1 MKKEVSDLRGE
12 SATESRTKKI
22 SNTIVQSNPNG
33 INKNKNLPGII
44 QTVPFSLTKKKSK
57 KKKKNLILK
66 LHRFSLIL
74 KSQINESLFP
84 FI

>member
-22 SNTIVQSNPNG
+22 TNTIAQSNPNG

-44 QTVPFSLTKKKSK
+44 QTVPFSLTKKKK
-57 KKKKNLILK
+57 I
-66 LHRFSLIL
+66 
-74 KSQINESLFP
+74 
-84 FI
+84 

>member
-22 SNTIVQSNPNG
+22 TNTIVQSNPNG

-44 QTVPFSLTKKKSK
+44 QTVPFSLTKKKSNPK
-57 KKKKNLILK
+57 TT
-66 LHRFSLIL
+66 
-74 KSQINESLFP
+74 P
-84 FI
+84 FQPNSKISNQ

>member
-22 SNTIVQSNPNG
+22 TNTIVQSNPNG

-44 QTVPFSLTKKKSK
+44 QTVSFSLTK

>member
-22 SNTIVQSNPNG
+22 TNTIVQSNPNG

-44 QTVPFSLTKKKSK
+44 QTVPFSLTKKKKSNPKTTPFQPNSK
-57 KKKKNLILK
+57 ISN
-66 LHRFSLIL
+66 
-74 KSQINESLFP
+74 Q
-84 FI
+84 

>member
-22 SNTIVQSNPNG
+22 TNTIVQSNPNG

-44 QTVPFSLTKKKSK
+44 QTVPFSLTKKK
-57 KKKKNLILK
+57 KKNLILK

>member
-22 SNTIVQSNPNG
+22 TNTIVQSNPNG

-44 QTVPFSLTKKKSK
+44 QTVSFSLT

-74 KSQINESLFP
+74 KSQINESIFP

>member
-22 SNTIVQSNPNG
+22 TNTIVQSNPNG

-44 QTVPFSLTKKKSK
+44 QTVPFSLTKKK
-57 KKKKNLILK
+57 KNLILK

>member
-22 SNTIVQSNPNG
+22 TNTIVQSNPNG

-44 QTVPFSLTKKKSK
+44 QTVPFSLTKKK
-57 KKKKNLILK
+57 KNQILK

>member
-12 SATESRTKKI
+12 SATESCTKKI
-22 SNTIVQSNPNG
+22 TNTIVQSNPNG

-44 QTVPFSLTKKKSK
+44 QTVPFSLTKKK
-57 KKKKNLILK
+57 KKKKNQILK

-74 KSQINESLFP
+74 KSQINESIFP

>member
-22 SNTIVQSNPNG
+22 TNTIVQSNPNG

-57 KKKKNLILK
+57 KKKKSNPK
-66 LHRFSLIL
+66 TT
-74 KSQINESLFP
+74 P
-84 FI
+84 FQPNSKISNQ